1 MSFSLSH
8 LVHQI
13 VGFST
18 KLSHTCMKNIIVLS
32 GNATSELEKQQRRW
46 KQENQKSII
55 RLNKRHHCT
64 TNIAYR
70 VSMIGESRLANL
82 LAITYLHGKVS
93 SR

>member
-1 MSFSLSH
+1 ML
-8 LVHQI
+8 LVN
-13 VGFST
+13 
-18 KLSHTCMKNIIVLS
+18 LRNNNDD
-32 GNATSELEKQQRRW
+32 GNKRI
-46 KQENQKSII
+46 KKSII